1 MAKRRRNSPRDYPR
15 TARLNELLREILASE
30 LDRLGDDELGVVTI
44 TGIDVDKELTRAI
57 VYVSSLDED
66 PDALLER
73 LAGHRGQL
81 KKAIGMQAR
90 LRRVPDLQ
98 FTADPAIKA
107 GGRVEEILAE
117 LRDAGEL
124 E

>member
-57 VYVSSLDED
+57 VYVSSLDGD
-66 PDALLER
+66 PAALLER

-98 FTADPAIKA
+98 FTADPAVEA

>member
-30 LDRLGDDELGVVTI
+30 LDRIGDEELGVVTV
-44 TGIDVDKELTRAI
+44 TGIDVDTELTRAI
-57 VYVSSLDED
+57 VYVSSFDED
-66 PDALLER
+66 SEAMLER
-73 LAGHRGQL
+73 LATHRGQL
-81 KKAIGMQAR
+81 KKAIGSQAR

-98 FTADPAIKA
+98 FTTDPAIRS

-117 LRDAGEL
+117 LRDSGEL